1 MKIQAFFFALLL
13 LTGCAARH
21 GQTGAAVVSA
31 DNLGRK
37 ITVEGWAVNS
47 KIGAKLIGADFDLWI
62 DGLGSW
68 PEGYY
73 TGGARGKKVTVSGIL
88 ARDSGLPVFIPKRD
102 EPVVQGIP
110 VPEGTDL
117 KKARQ
122 RYILRNAE
130 WKLLPQ

>member
-1 MKIQAFFFALLL
+1 MFVLI
-13 LTGCAARH
+13 GCAA
-21 GQTGAAVVSA
+21 GQGQKGAAVVSA

-47 KIGAKLIGADFDLWI
+47 KMGAKLIGVDFDLWI
-62 DGLGSW
+62 DGLSSW

-73 TGGARGKKVTVSGIL
+73 TAGTRGKKVTVSGIL
-88 ARDSGLPVFIPKRD
+88 ARDHGLPVFIPKRD

-122 RYILRNAE
+122 RYILMNAE
-130 WKLLPQ
+130 WRLSPQ